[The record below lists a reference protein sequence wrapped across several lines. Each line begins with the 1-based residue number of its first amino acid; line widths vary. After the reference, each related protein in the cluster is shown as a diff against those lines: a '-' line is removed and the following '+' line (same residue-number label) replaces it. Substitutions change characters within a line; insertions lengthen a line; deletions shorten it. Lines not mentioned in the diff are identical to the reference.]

1 MEFGIFIQGYDPEFR
16 RGKDPVKAEHEALM
30 NELEAVI
37 AADKAGFKYVWITE
51 HHFLDEYSHL
61 SANDVVAGYL
71 ARATERIHIGSGIFN
86 PLPQVNHPAKL
97 AERVAMLDHLTEG
110 RFEFGTGRGAGSH
123 EILGFLHKDGI
134 TDTTATR
141 EIWEDVIGEFA
152 KMWTQDE
159 YEGYEGKF
167 WALPPRKILPKPYV
181 KPHPAMW
188 YAAGNT
194 SSWEMC
200 ALKGLGVLGFSVQDF
215 EGLKPV
221 LAAYKNA
228 IAKAEPVGAFVND
241 NVMITTAAQCAE
253 TEEEAIKDYVAGRPM
268 YLVSNVYRY
277 HDTFPHPEEIPNWP
291 DLIPDLDAEGVKM
304 MMDAGGA
311 IVGTP
316 DQCLAACQ
324 RWADAGVDQLV
335 FGIGPSSQE
344 STLKTIEL
352 LGKHVIP
359 KLDTDPEFRT
369 DKFKK
374 AAAK

>member
-1 MEFGIFIQGYDPEFR
+1 MEFGIFIQGYNPSFR
-16 RGKDPVKAEHEALM
+16 RGSDPVEAEHKAFM
-30 NELEAVI
+30 QELEAVV

-61 SANDVVAGYL
+61 SANDVVAGWL
-71 ARATERIHIGSGIFN
+71 AHATERIHIGSGIFN

-123 EILGFLHKDGI
+123 EILGFLHREGI
-134 TDTTATR
+134 TDTTRTR
-141 EIWEDVIGEFA
+141 EIWEDVIKEFP
-152 KMWTQDE
+152 KMWLQDE
-159 YEGYEGKF
+159 YQGYEGKF
-167 WALPPRKILPKPYV
+167 WSLPPRKILPKPYV

-194 SSWEMC
+194 SSWEMA

-221 LAAYKNA
+221 LETYKTA
-228 IAKAEPVGAFVND
+228 IGRAEPIGAFVND
-241 NVMITTAAQCAE
+241 NVMITTAAQVAE
-253 TEEEAIKDYVAGRPM
+253 TEEKAVSDYVAGRPM
-268 YLVSNVYRY
+268 YLVSNVFRY
-277 HDTFPHPEEIPNWP
+277 HDTFPHPEGTPNWP
-291 DLIPDLDAEGVKM
+291 DTIPDLDEAGVREM
-304 MMDAGGA
+304 MAAGGA
-311 IVGTP
+311 LVGTP
-316 DQCLAACQ
+316 DQVYEGCK

-352 LGKHVIP
+352 IGKHVIP
-359 KLDTDPEFRT
+359 KLDTDPVHRT
-369 DKFKK
+369 TKMRE